1 MQLGVHLGRL
11 VELEYLLVHRGGRG
25 QSFSYEL
32 LFDGR
37 AVAGERFI
45 AGLVDAGEL
54 VEPAST
60 TSTLGGQKGDFGV
73 ALGAHTGPIP
83 GGNRPPVGSR
93 NEHQPGS
100 KPSLTVV
107 IDSETH
113 IRSEEKPESYVPAR
127 RRGASSL
134 AARAAR

>member
-1 MQLGVHLGRL
+1 LAVVNPHAR
-11 VELEYLLVHRGGRG
+11 ELRFLDHQTRTRRDATRRA
-25 QSFSYEL
+25 SRAP
-32 LFDGR
+32 GR
-37 AVAGERFI
+37 ARVPPGARFI